1 MACSHD
7 THPMRQMSHVLNA
20 RSVGA
25 TCRHWQPH
33 KVPQGSILGANA
45 LNAASIW
52 HIRTQETQ
60 NWPRMMRG
68 QFLVAV
74 PCGVYRKNL
83 LNATSI

>member
-1 MACSHD
+1 MLAAFSTLGQPAGVD
-7 THPMRQMSHVLNA
+7 GRA
-20 RSVGA
+20 RCPEETSPKDDV
-25 TCRHWQPH
+25 
-33 KVPQGSILGANA
+33 

-60 NWPRMMRG
+60 NWPRIMRG

-83 LNATSI
+83 SNATSI

>member
-1 MACSHD
+1 MLAAFNTLEQPAGVD
-7 THPMRQMSHVLNA
+7 GRA
-20 RSVGA
+20 RRPEETSLKGDV
-25 TCRHWQPH
+25 
-33 KVPQGSILGANA
+33 

-74 PCGVYRKNL
+74 PCGAYRKNL
-83 LNATSI
+83 LNAASI